1 MKKLL
6 STGIILI
13 IVCGVLTGC
22 GTSKDADT
30 NTLFVEKNNSIVE
43 VSVGDFDKDY
53 YDKDEFKDYV
63 KEAVADYKEEDGVGT
78 VKFKKLS
85 VEDKTAKLN
94 MQYSDYKA
102 YSAFVGEEVFVGTV
116 VQALAEGYEFDAD
129 FTAVE
134 DGKLKDAVA
143 QEDVVANDDYKVV
156 VVTKPIDV
164 AVHGTITYVSDGTE
178 IKDKKTATVTELTE
192 AGYGYIIYK

>member
-164 AVHGTITYVSDGTE
+164 AVHGTITYVSDGVE